1 MAPIILPGGGFCQF
15 VKKRLTL
22 LEKKWYNMVK
32 NEREDERHVCSGR
45 NGGLWRRGRLPGG
58 GRWDAV
64 FAGNGQDPAV
74 LYPCAAVPIRPGDDP
89 GGHPGADAPPAD
101 GAGRCRSSSRSWTS
115 YRRSRP
121 KATTPGPSRT
131 CITRWWPPMTANGWR
146 ASSRGCAAGAA
157 GPFTDGR
164 KVSQMDERY
173 LEAGGGRPVRRAGG
187 GAGPSPGGRPG
198 LYPPDLAQV
207 AAVLNYPK
215 RASSLLG

>member
-1 MAPIILPGGGFCQF
+1 MGLGQHPAQQSGEQPHRHQADHQRQQCPQQRPQGDIPQVQGRQVQLLIQWVFHRRHLLFVAPVILPGGGFCQF

-101 GAGRCRSSSRSWTS
+101 GAG
-115 YRRSRP
+115 
-121 KATTPGPSRT
+121 G
-131 CITRWWPPMTANGWR
+131 
-146 ASSRGCAAGAA
+146 AGAHRAA
-157 GPFTDGR
+157 GP
-164 KVSQMDERY
+164 
-173 LEAGGGRPVRRAGG
+173 AAG
-187 GAGPSPGGRPG
+187 GAGRKPQHPGHQGPVSPGGG
-198 LYPPDLAQV
+198 LL
-207 AAVLNYPK
+207 
-215 RASSLLG
+215 